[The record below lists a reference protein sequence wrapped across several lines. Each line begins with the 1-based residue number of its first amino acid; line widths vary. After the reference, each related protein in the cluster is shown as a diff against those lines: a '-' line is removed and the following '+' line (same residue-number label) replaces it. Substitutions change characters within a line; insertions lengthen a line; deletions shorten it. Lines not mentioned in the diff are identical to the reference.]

1 MPGALAEYMDPRM
14 RAIPLLTKVF
24 LQHLSPLYALETFPQ
39 LWRRMLTY
47 MEKYIKANISDSL
60 VRFPGFT

>member
-24 LQHLSPLYALETFPQ
+24 LQHLSPLYALGTFPQ
-39 LWRRMLTY
+39 LWGRILTY

-60 VRFPGFT
+60 VRFADPT